1 MSRPTRAQLA
11 ELSQTELDAYI
22 DRLVQAGDD
31 DSAEF
36 HAAYR
41 EWERREQ
48 AERDASGFRNRR
60 LLDS

>member
-48 AERDASGFRNRR
+48 G
-60 LLDS
+60 

>member
-11 ELSQTELDAYI
+11 ELSQAELDAYI

-31 DSAEF
+31 DSPEF

-48 AERDASGFRNRR
+48 G
-60 LLDS
+60 